1 MIMNDGLKVA
11 LNYLQYCMTDTSDN
25 ALLIFDTNR
34 LADEYRSML
43 VKRGD
48 DITNKM
54 FISLNDL
61 IYSNTLIGRRFS
73 HYYFITD
80 LDIRSLREEVEN
92 CDRE

>member
-1 MIMNDGLKVA
+1 MIMNDNLKVA
-11 LNYLQYCMTDTSDN
+11 LNYLQYSMTDTSDN

-73 HYYFITD
+73 HYYFIID
-80 LDIRSLREEVEN
+80 SDIMRLREEVEN
-92 CDRE
+92 CDRK